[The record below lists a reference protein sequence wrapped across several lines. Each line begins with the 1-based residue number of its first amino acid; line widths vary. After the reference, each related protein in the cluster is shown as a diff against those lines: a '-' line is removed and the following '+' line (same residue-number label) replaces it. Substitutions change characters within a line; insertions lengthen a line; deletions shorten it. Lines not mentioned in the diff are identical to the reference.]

1 LSFVL
6 ANPDEPGFV
15 PKGEGDGAFD
25 MLFPNGLAWLVPNG
39 EGDGAFDML
48 FPNGLDWVVPNGE
61 LAGGAAD
68 DELNPELENPVEG
81 GCVANGD

>member
-1 LSFVL
+1 MSFVL
-6 ANPDEPGFV
+6 PNPDEFVFV
-15 PKGEGDGAFD
+15 PKGEGAFD

-39 EGDGAFDML
+39 E
-48 FPNGLDWVVPNGE
+48 

-68 DELNPELENPVEG
+68 DELNPELVNPVEG

>member
-1 LSFVL
+1 MSFVL
-6 ANPDEPGFV
+6 ANPDELGFVFV
-15 PKGEGDGAFD
+15 PK
-25 MLFPNGLAWLVPNG
+25 G

-61 LAGGAAD
+61 LAGGAGD
-68 DELNPELENPVEG
+68 DELNPELANPVEG

>member
-1 LSFVL
+1 MSFVL

-39 EGDGAFDML
+39 E
-48 FPNGLDWVVPNGE
+48 

-68 DELNPELENPVEG
+68 DELNPELANPVEG